1 MHLKKRT
8 HARTAIP
15 GQATMSQAQ
24 PSIPSTP
31 MAGSSGATTPINE
44 KGDAHSTK
52 DEREASIL
60 DVTQLPE
67 LENESGIRTPAQ
79 RRKAFMQ
86 FAALCCSI
94 FVAGWNDGTL
104 GPLLPRLQEVYHV
117 SLLSCRILMRR
128 L

>member
-1 MHLKKRT
+1 MHLKKRP
-8 HARTAIP
+8 HARLGIP

-31 MAGSSGATTPINE
+31 MAGSSGVTTPINE
-44 KGDAHSTK
+44 KGDAHSAGGSK
-52 DEREASIL
+52 EPSIL
-60 DVTQLPE
+60 DVVQLPE
-67 LENESGIRTPAQ
+67 LEDETGVRTPAQ

-94 FVAGWNDGTL
+94 FVSGWNDGTL
-104 GPLLPRLQEVYHV
+104 GPLLPRLQEVYDV
-117 SLLSCRILMRR
+117 SLLL